1 MIHYV
6 QITKCTVWY
15 NLICMMLTCDW
26 ENYCP
31 SWKEKGN

>member
-15 NLICMMLTCDW
+15 NLMLTCDW